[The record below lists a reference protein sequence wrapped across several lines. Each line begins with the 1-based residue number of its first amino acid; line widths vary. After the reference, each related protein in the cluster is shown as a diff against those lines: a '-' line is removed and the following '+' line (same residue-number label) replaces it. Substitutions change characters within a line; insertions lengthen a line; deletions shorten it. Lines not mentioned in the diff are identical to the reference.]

1 MTFGEGQWE
10 SENFGLK
17 SVSQLSDWLSVQCL
31 QETNFWLCSL
41 CNHINR
47 NSQDSVTHSHVDI
60 QWKRFRK
67 HEGRKISACSLSTA
81 SLKAWQHWCME
92 SSLKGRFLAL
102 SHSHAYELLPEK
114 KMQRRKKNPSVSS
127 KSHIMNLQQTEIKHY
142 YLKSL
147 KTFSLRNSGWVIA
160 KCLHSRCL
168 TRMYWLSPPPRS
180 VSVIN
185 KNISFNCTEAVLTTV
200 YHWQF
205 GEREHLNEMYQ
216 HIWIESVLEIFGFQT
231 GAK

>member
-17 SVSQLSDWLSVQCL
+17 SVSQRSDWLSVQCL
-31 QETNFWLCSL
+31 QETNFWLCSS

-102 SHSHAYELLPEK
+102 SHSRAYELLPEK
-114 KMQRRKKNPSVSS
+114 KNAKERKKNPISVFKVSYHES
-127 KSHIMNLQQTEIKHY
+127 TSDWNKTLLFKVLKDIFIK
-142 YLKSL
+142 KQ
-147 KTFSLRNSGWVIA
+147 
-160 KCLHSRCL
+160 
-168 TRMYWLSPPPRS
+168 WLSHC
-180 VSVIN
+180 
-185 KNISFNCTEAVLTTV
+185 KMLT
-200 YHWQF
+200 
-205 GEREHLNEMYQ
+205 
-216 HIWIESVLEIFGFQT
+216 
-231 GAK
+231 